1 MLARIAEA
9 LYWTARDIERAVAVT
24 RTVEIGHACSLEGPS
39 QNGAGRTHVWEP
51 VVRIAGDWDEF
62 IARHRRADER
72 SVPWYLALSET
83 NPDSVVAC
91 LSRAR
96 QRLRAIRSRLP
107 SELFEMVAAGDIL
120 GQEWS
125 SQRLAREGLFSFCH
139 QVRGHVAIVDGIVD
153 RAVRRDEYWQFL
165 RIGRHLERAMQ
176 ITRTVAVHAALVEMG
191 DARLPGLGDWRT
203 LLKLGSSY
211 EAYLRV
217 ALSEGADPGPMAFL
231 LGDPAAPS
239 SVTYCLTELAG
250 GLDTVET
257 GHPGLTGA
265 AARAVETGLEIAVKA
280 PVLRQDLV
288 ALGTALDDV
297 HDGVCALFLPTM
309 EFADGPI
316 HAQAVRQA
324 QN

>member
-9 LYWTARDIERAVAVT
+9 LYWTARDIERAAGVA

-51 VVRIAGDWDEF
+51 VLRIAADWDEF
-62 IARHRRADER
+62 IVRHRRADER
-72 SVPWYLALSET
+72 SVPWYLTLSET
-83 NPDSVVAC
+83 NPQNVVAC
-91 LSRAR
+91 LARAR

-107 SELFEMVAAGDIL
+107 SELFEMVASGDIL
-120 GQEWS
+120 GQAWS

-153 RAVRRDEYWQFL
+153 RTVRRDEYWQFL
-165 RIGRHLERAMQ
+165 RIGRHLERATQ
-176 ITRTVAVHAALVEMG
+176 VTRTVAVHAALAETPEG
-191 DARLPGLGDWRT
+191 GRAGLGDWRT

-217 ALSEGADPGPMAFL
+217 GLPNAADPGPMAFL
-231 LGDPAAPS
+231 LGDRASPS
-239 SVTYCLTELAG
+239 SVTSCLTEVGDGLAA
-250 GLDTVET
+250 LSAE
-257 GHPGLTGA
+257 HSGLTVGA
-265 AARAVETGLEIAVKA
+265 ERAVEAALELAGRL
-280 PVLRQDLV
+280 PVSQQNLG
-288 ALGTALDDV
+288 ALSAALDDV
-297 HDGVCALFLPTM
+297 HDGVCAVFLPTM

-316 HAQAVRQA
+316 HAQAIRQA